1 MNYRLPVGFVT
12 LLIAVAGC
20 SGVANLPSGPAN
32 QAAFSPA
39 VPVSGRTVR
48 SRPGGS
54 ANFQVVYTF
63 QDSADGGNPF
73 AGLTVDRAGN
83 LYGTTSSGGS
93 GYGTAFE
100 LKNTA
105 KGYKYVVLHT
115 FAGGSDGANPYAR
128 LMPGAGG
135 KLYGTTV
142 NGGGG
147 AGTLFELLPGKAPR
161 TERVLYAFTQSVQG
175 ANPSAG
181 DLTID
186 SKGAIYGTTQYGGTY
201 GQGTVFKL
209 SPAKGADKEK
219 VLYSFGANSNDGTQ
233 PYAGVTLDRAGN
245 IYGTT
250 ALGGQ
255 GYGAVF
261 ELTPSKS
268 GWTEQIIHTFGNVT
282 DGGTPYAGL
291 SFDAQ
296 GNLFGA
302 TTQGPGSGGGTFF
315 ELTPSNGTWSFNTIY
330 SLSGWGIS
338 GNSAPL
344 TSTRATISLGP
355 PIATVS
361 TVPGR
366 CMSYSARGAPT
377 TTSTCTISRAEPTD
391 STFSAIRR
399 SMRTATSSARPTW
412 AVPGTGSFGKFGQPA
427 KPAGATC
434 NLDCS
439 GLNVHCHR
447 GNGDL

>member
-1 MNYRLPVGFVT
+1 VNYRFSVGFVT

-20 SGVANLPSGPAN
+20 SGVANLPSAPAN
-32 QAAFSPA
+32 QAASHSHP
-39 VPVSGRTVR
+39 R
-48 SRPGGS
+48 SAAS
-54 ANFQVVYTF
+54 FQVVYTF

-83 LYGTTSSGGS
+83 LYGTTSSGGI

-142 NGGGG
+142 NGGVG
-147 AGTLFELLPGKAPR
+147 AGGTVFELNPGKAHG
-161 TERVLYAFTQSVQG
+161 TERVLYAFTQSAQG

-186 SKGAIYGTTQYGGTY
+186 SNGAIYGTTQYGGAY
-201 GQGTVFKL
+201 GQGTIFKL
-209 SPAKGADKEK
+209 SRAGKEK

-233 PYAGVTLDRAGN
+233 PYAGLTFDRAGN

-250 ALGGQ
+250 SLGGE
-255 GYGAVF
+255 GYGTVF
-261 ELTPSKS
+261 ELIPSKS
-268 GWTEQIIHTFGNVT
+268 KWTEQIIHTFGNMT

-315 ELTPSNGTWSFNTIY
+315 ELTPSNGSWSFNTIY

-338 GNSAPL
+338 G
-344 TSTRATISLGP
+344 
-355 PIATVS
+355 
-361 TVPGR
+361 
-366 CMSYSARGAPT
+366 
-377 TTSTCTISRAEPTD
+377 E
-391 STFSAIRR
+391 F
-399 SMRTATSSARPTW
+399 RTAYLDSSDNIFGTTHCDGLDNSGSVYELQRSGSTYNYVDLYDFTGGTDGQYVFSNPAFDSHGNIFGTTNVGGSGYGVVWEVRAAAR
-412 AVPGTGSFGKFGQPA
+412 
-427 KPAGATC
+427 
-434 NLDCS
+434 
-439 GLNVHCHR
+439 R
-447 GNGDL
+447 

>member
-1 MNYRLPVGFVT
+1 VNYRLPVGFVT
-12 LLIAVAGC
+12 LLIAVAAC

-39 VPVSGRTVR
+39 VLVSGRTVR
-48 SRPGGS
+48 SRRGDS
-54 ANFQVVYTF
+54 ASFQVVYTF
-63 QDSADGGNPF
+63 QNSADGGNPF

-115 FAGGSDGANPYAR
+115 FAGGTDGANPYAR

-147 AGTLFELLPGKAPR
+147 GAGTVFELLPGKAPR

-186 SKGAIYGTTQYGGTY
+186 SKGAIYGTTQYGGAY

-245 IYGTT
+245 IYGTA

-255 GYGAVF
+255 GYGTVF

-302 TTQGPGSGGGTFF
+302 TTQGPGAGGGTFF

-338 GNSAPL
+338 G
-344 TSTRATISLGP
+344 
-355 PIATVS
+355 
-361 TVPGR
+361 
-366 CMSYSARGAPT
+366 
-377 TTSTCTISRAEPTD
+377 E
-391 STFSAIRR
+391 F
-399 SMRTATSSARPTW
+399 RTAYLDPSDNIFGTTHCDGQYSSGSVYELQRSGSAYNYVDLYDFTG
-412 AVPGTGSFGKFGQPA
+412 GTDGQYVFSNPAFDAHGNIFGTTNVGGSGYGVVWEVRAAGKTGRRH
-427 KPAGATC
+427 
-434 NLDCS
+434 
-439 GLNVHCHR
+439 V
-447 GNGDL
+447 

>member
-48 SRPGGS
+48 SRPGDS
-54 ANFQVVYTF
+54 ASFQVVYTF

-142 NGGGG
+142 NGGGAG
-147 AGTLFELLPGKAPR
+147 AGTVFELLPGKAPR

-186 SKGAIYGTTQYGGTY
+186 SNGVIYGTTQYGGAY

-245 IYGTT
+245 IYGTA
-250 ALGGQ
+250 ALGAQ
-255 GYGAVF
+255 GYGTVF
-261 ELTPSKS
+261 ELTPSKR

-302 TTQGPGSGGGTFF
+302 TTQGPGSGGGHVFRTDAF
-315 ELTPSNGTWSFNTIY
+315 ERNLVVQHDLQFVRMGDLGRIPHRLPRPERQHLWDH
-330 SLSGWGIS
+330 
-338 GNSAPL
+338 PL
-344 TSTRATISLGP
+344 
-355 PIATVS
+355 
-361 TVPGR
+361 
-366 CMSYSARGAPT
+366 
-377 TTSTCTISRAEPTD
+377 
-391 STFSAIRR
+391 RR
-399 SMRTATSSARPTW
+399 SVQFR
-412 AVPGTGSFGKFGQPA
+412 VG
-427 KPAGATC
+427 
-434 NLDCS
+434 
-439 GLNVHCHR
+439 V
-447 GNGDL
+447 